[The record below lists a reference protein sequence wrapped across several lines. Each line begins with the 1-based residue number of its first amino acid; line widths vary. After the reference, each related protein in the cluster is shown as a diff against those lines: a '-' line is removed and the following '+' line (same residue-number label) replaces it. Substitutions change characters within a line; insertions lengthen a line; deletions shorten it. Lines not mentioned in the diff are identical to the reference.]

1 MCDVW
6 SLGVILYLLLS
17 GNTPFYGDTIEE
29 TKAKILEGKVEYK
42 DVIWERVS
50 NEAKEFINKLLQYS
64 PENRI
69 NVRDALNDPWI
80 HRYSE
85 KNVGNEYL
93 FMTLTNLQSFHTQ
106 MTLQKAVLSY
116 IASQELSKK
125 HEENL
130 RSIFNCIDTDRDGR
144 ITKEELKKA
153 YMKVGKSIDEADSY
167 ATWIMK
173 RIDLNR
179 NDTIDYNE
187 FLMANLTKENALT
200 KPALQRAFDFMDTAC
215 FYNNL
220 GPGWVYN
227 H

>member
-1 MCDVW
+1 M
-6 SLGVILYLLLS
+6 LS
-17 GNTPFYGDTIEE
+17 GNPPFYGDTIKE

-69 NVRDALNDPWI
+69 NVNDALNDPWI

-125 HEENL
+125 EEEKL
-130 RSIFNCIDTDRDGR
+130 KDAFFTIDIDKDGY
-144 ITKEELKKA
+144 ISTEELIRGYMLMNKSEEEAKSKASWVMKKLDINQN
-153 YMKVGKSIDEADSY
+153 GS
-167 ATWIMK
+167 
-173 RIDLNR
+173 
-179 NDTIDYNE
+179 IDYNE
-187 FLMANLTKENALT
+187 FLMANLAAMLT
-200 KPALQRAFDFMDTAC
+200 EERLKKTFDYFDSVFRYYINRIKMDT
-215 FYNNL
+215 
-220 GPGWVYN
+220 
-227 H
+227 